1 MIHRAITEKKEILQY
16 HKMFKRKM
24 DEFKSEEIDVSIGFQ
39 GKDSYEYDTVHYSD
53 VLNIWWVF
61 GEAYT
66 ANRYWNAFGIG
77 KPKAE
82 SNVSITCE
90 INYPYEGLNLRI
102 AGLLVKDENNNII
115 LTHSGK
121 IGGGKKNVGKSLF
134 HNNYTGEYIDV
145 GIRNDVK
152 QYALIAAF
160 NSSRFAYQVSN
171 FVSEIERIKN
181 YDQTIKG
188 ISKIRGIKDAFN
200 EEFSGK
206 KKIKKSES
214 EHKCDHGLVVN
225 SLKSILANK
234 NYNLANDVNRD
245 LYILE
250 SKDKIKIVFEFKTDL
265 TSQSIYKAVGQLLL
279 NNIILSNDPKK
290 VLVVPVGI
298 NNKIKSAIEKLEIKV
313 LEYSWENGTP
323 KFINLLS
330 IL

>member
-1 MIHRAITEKKEILQY
+1 MNKPIVDKKEILKY
-16 HKMFKRKM
+16 HRLFKTKMADFS
-24 DEFKSEEIDVSIGFQ
+24 SELIDVSIGFQ

-102 AGLLVKDENNNII
+102 AGLLVKDENNSII

-145 GIRNDVK
+145 GIRNEVK

-160 NSSRFAYQVSN
+160 NSSRFAYQVAN

-188 ISKIRGIKDAFN
+188 ISQIRGVKDTFN

-206 KKIKKSES
+206 KKINKSES

-234 NYNLANDVNRD
+234 KYTLANDVNRD

-250 SKDKIKIVFEFKTDL
+250 SKNRIKIVFEFKTDL
-265 TSQSIYKAVGQLLL
+265 MSQSIYKAVGQLLL
-279 NNIILSNDPKK
+279 NNIVLPNDPKK

-298 NNKIKSAIEKLEIKV
+298 NNKIKSALEKLGIKV
-313 LEYSWENGTP
+313 LEFSWENGTP
-323 KFINLLS
+323 KFIDLLS